1 MVKGIDNSV
10 ASNQYLYQAQNQV
23 QAQIQGPPRVQP
35 PPKPG
40 PKVKPPL
47 EPKVRPPLDLP
58 LYDQAGLLRSKRLNN
73 LVKLSLSELNKIFH
87 KIWKEFM
94 REKPVFDPFRS
105 IENLIPSDFNKWVKL
120 VWPSSNFRVSS
131 VSSFTLDFEF
141 DLEGTVSWKGSVTDL
156 DLHLEIHLQQI
167 EAQELTN
174 GPPINQGAPAS
185 QGPQGEVSEDLSS
198 ENVEASGASTGHVE
212 TGGELVEDAQDQAAE
227 EEIQAS
233 VEQNEVSEEDTG
245 VTESSGAQTLEAAVE
260 REENSEMTTS
270 APQRTPTQS
279 EPSAPLRLLKPN
291 LVDTGRYFISLVDIT
306 SLDIYDKH
314 LGTYTRICG
323 REGQFV
329 FEPKDIKVQITLLD
343 ATQINFSFNGE
354 PKGPVEIR
362 KGPFW
367 VNLLQDLFDKL
378 EPKWN
383 GPVWI

>member
-1 MVKGIDNSV
+1 MVKGIDNPVST
-10 ASNQYLYQAQNQV
+10 NQYLYQAQNQV
-23 QAQIQGPPRVQP
+23 QAQVQNQGPEQIAPQGPTRVQP
-35 PPKPG
+35 PPKPS

-47 EPKVRPPLDLP
+47 EAKVRPPLDLP

-73 LVKLSLSELNKIFH
+73 LVKLSLPELNKIFH

-94 REKPVFDPFRS
+94 REKPIFDPLRS

-131 VSSFTLDFEF
+131 ISSFTLDFEF
-141 DLEGTVSWKGSVTDL
+141 DLEGTVFWKGSVTDL

-174 GPPINQGAPAS
+174 GPPINQEAPAS
-185 QGPQGEVSEDLSS
+185 QGPQGEISENLPS
-198 ENVEASGASTGHVE
+198 ENVAEAGGDSVE
-212 TGGELVEDAQDQAAE
+212 ATQDQAIE
-227 EEIQAS
+227 EQIQAL
-233 VEQNEVSEEDTG
+233 VEQTK
-245 VTESSGAQTLEAAVE
+245 VTEEQTEVTEDSGAQALSEAAPE
-260 REENSEMTTS
+260 GQESSEKMISTEEAPSKSE
-270 APQRTPTQS
+270 
-279 EPSAPLRLLKPN
+279 PLRLLKPN

-323 REGQFV
+323 REGHFM
-329 FEPKDIKVQITLLD
+329 FEPKDVKVQITLLD
-343 ATQINFSFNGE
+343 ATQINFSFNGH

-367 VNLLQDLFDKL
+367 VNLLQDLFDNL
-378 EPKWN
+378 EPKWK

>member
-10 ASNQYLYQAQNQV
+10 STNHYLYQAQNQV
-23 QAQIQGPPRVQP
+23 QSQVQNQGSEQTDPQGPIRLHS

-47 EPKVRPPLDLP
+47 KAKVRPPLDLP

-94 REKPVFDPFRS
+94 REKPIFDPLRS

-131 VSSFTLDFEF
+131 ISSFTLDFEF
-141 DLEGTVSWKGSVTDL
+141 DLEGTVFWKGSVTDL

-174 GPPINQGAPAS
+174 GPPINQEASTS
-185 QGPQGEVSEDLSS
+185 QGPQGEVSENPPSGNMEAGGDS
-198 ENVEASGASTGHVE
+198 VEA
-212 TGGELVEDAQDQAAE
+212 AQDQALE
-227 EEIQAS
+227 EQIQAS
-233 VEQNEVSEEDTG
+233 VEQTEVMEDLGAQALSEAVPEG
-245 VTESSGAQTLEAAVE
+245 QESSEKMISTEEA
-260 REENSEMTTS
+260 SS
-270 APQRTPTQS
+270 KS
-279 EPSAPLRLLKPN
+279 EPLRFLKPN

-323 REGQFV
+323 REGQFM

-343 ATQINFSFNGE
+343 ATQINFSFNGH

-367 VNLLQDLFDKL
+367 VHLLQDLFDNL
-378 EPKWN
+378 EPKWK